1 MNTTQKEVRED
12 IITLFKI
19 KDLPEDKQEETINR
33 IGNIIFQNVL
43 MRVLPILSE
52 EDLDKYEKLLEEN
65 TSPENLM
72 DFFGERVPTF
82 LEIIKEESINFR
94 EQAGELFKKS

>member
-12 IITLFKI
+12 IITLFNI
-19 KDLPEDKQEETINR
+19 KDLEEEKQEETINR

-72 DFFGERVPTF
+72 DFLGERVPTF
-82 LEIIKEESINFR
+82 LEIIKEESISFR

>member
-19 KDLPEDKQEETINR
+19 KDLFEDKQEETINR

-43 MRVLPILSE
+43 MRVLPMLSE
-52 EDLDKYEKLLEEN
+52 EDLNQYEKLLEEN

-72 DFFGERVPTF
+72 DFLGERVPTF
-82 LEIIKEESINFR
+82 LEIIKEESISFR
-94 EQAGELFKKS
+94 EQAGELFKKN